1 MSADLPMS
9 VWATAQTHIR
19 QQRAGRYVRESAN
32 HPGRMLPAIA
42 RAAIS
47 AYTSRGD
54 LVLDP
59 MCGVGTTLVEAIH
72 LGRHAVGVEYE
83 PVWADI
89 ARANLEFAAAQG
101 AIGRGEVITG
111 DALRPSELVD
121 REICGTVGMVLT
133 SPPCGASVHGQAT
146 PGPGRGVIRSHH
158 RYSKDRTNLA
168 HQPLGSLLS
177 AFASI
182 LAACRDLL
190 RSGGVVAVTAR
201 RSPAAGDRPR
211 GRACVP
217 SPGGGVTRERP
228 PPSGP
233 GPDGSGARDPTSEGG
248 RADSLQLR
256 IRVRY
261 AGGEAGRVL
270 AVAQGR
276 ALREALEVL
285 REVEVGQAEE
295 Q

>member
-1 MSADLPMS
+1 MTLELPLS
-9 VWATAQTHIR
+9 VWATAQTHVR

-47 AYTSRGD
+47 AYTSPGD

-89 ARANLEFAAAQG
+89 ARVNLEFAAAQG
-101 AIGRGEVITG
+101 AAGLGEVITG
-111 DALRPSELVD
+111 DALRLSELVD
-121 REICGTVGMVLT
+121 REVRGTVGMVLT
-133 SPPCGASVHGQAT
+133 SPPYGASVHGQAT
-146 PGPGRGVIRSHH
+146 PVPGRGVIKSHD

-168 HQPLGSLLS
+168 HQPLARLLS

-190 RSGGVVAVTAR
+190 RPDGVAVVTAR
-201 RSPAAGDRPR
+201 PYRRSGELVDLPAAVLRCGDAAGLDPYERNIALLAGLREDRLVPR
-211 GRACVP
+211 ASFFALDQVRRA
-217 SPGGGVTRERP
+217 RR
-228 PPSGP
+228 
-233 GPDGSGARDPTSEGG
+233 
-248 RADSLQLR
+248 
-256 IRVRY
+256 
-261 AGGEAGRVL
+261 AGRPLQVIAHEDVL
-270 AVAQGR
+270 VFRR
-276 ALREALEVL
+276 ALRA
-285 REVEVGQAEE
+285 
-295 Q
+295 